1 MMRLALLIS
10 MRFCFVDSR
19 VVLVTGATGRTGSLA
34 YAALQ
39 KEGLTV
45 RALVRDA
52 AKAKEVLGCS
62 TCDESDGVFLGD
74 IKNASTLTPAMTGV
88 DELVITTGPAY
99 KCKIPSVFVGC
110 HYYKGAEPKTM
121 SWLGVKAQVSAFL
134 ASAGPALQER
144 KVTLLSNTQTTQ
156 PNNMLDKIDDAH
168 GTFYSLQGEA
178 FLMSAGV
185 SFTIIKANGLGD
197 GDAAQ
202 KEIVVGHDDQAWS
215 SSDLNYIY
223 IRRSDVA
230 RLIAYASANPEKTKG
245 LRFDV
250 TSKMLF
256 GTPTADVAT
265 VFDAARYPW
274 QPHVSS
280 GITVV

>member
-1 MMRLALLIS
+1 MMS
-10 MRFCFVDSR
+10 MLFCCADGR
-19 VVLVTGATGRTGSLA
+19 VVLVTGATGRTGSLV
-34 YAALQ
+34 YAALK

-52 AKAKEVLGCS
+52 AKAKEVLNCS
-62 TCDESDGVFLGD
+62 KCDERDSIFVGD
-74 IKNASTLTPAMTGV
+74 VKNASTLARAMSGV

-99 KCKIPSVFVGC
+99 KCKIPSVFIGC

-121 SWLGVKAQVSAFL
+121 SWLAVKTQVSAFL
-134 ASAGPALQER
+134 ASPGPALKER

-156 PNNMLDKIDDAH
+156 PNNLLDKIDDAH
-168 GTFYSLQGEA
+168 GCFYALQGET

-215 SSDLNYIY
+215 SSDPNYIY

-230 RLIAYASANPEKTKG
+230 RLIAYASAHAEKTKG

-250 TSKMLF
+250 TSKMFF
-256 GTPTADVAT
+256 GTPTSDVAT

-274 QPHVSS
+274 QDHVSS
-280 GITVV
+280 GITLV

>member
-1 MMRLALLIS
+1 MRLAALTTSLL
-10 MRFCFVDSR
+10 FCFADGR

-34 YAALQ
+34 YAAL
-39 KEGLTV
+39 KREGLTV

-62 TCDESDGVFLGD
+62 TCDESDGIFLGD

-99 KCKIPSVFVGC
+99 KCKIPSIFIGC
-110 HYYKGAEPKTM
+110 HYYKGAEPMSM
-121 SWLGVKAQVSAFL
+121 SWLGVKSQVSAFL
-134 ASAGPALQER
+134 ASTGPVLTER

-156 PNNMLDKIDDAH
+156 PNNMLDKIDGAH
-168 GTFYSLQGEA
+168 GCFYALQGET

-185 SFTIIKANGLGD
+185 SFTIIKANGLAD

-215 SSDLNYIY
+215 PSDLNYIY

-230 RLIAYASANPEKTKG
+230 RLIAYASAHPEKTKG

-250 TSKMLF
+250 TSKMIL

-274 QPHVSS
+274 QARMSS
-280 GITVV
+280 GITLV